1 MQEFQPGETIN
12 KRYRTLRKLG
22 AGAMGSV
29 YLCEDSVENQAKVAL
44 KILVSDNLD
53 DQDVWAKGEYEA
65 LTRLRH
71 PNLAKVYNFGRID
84 ETDDYFIVS
93 EFIKGIDLYSA
104 TEFLNYDELIDIIVQ
119 ICRALEYIH
128 SQGYVHFDIK
138 PDNILVTRYKT
149 MGMQEGS
156 KVQFQVDPKPGDPSV
171 YAKPNVKVIDF
182 GLAEKIT
189 GSFSFAIKGT
199 LNYLAPEILNGHTPD
214 KRADLYSLGVTLYQ
228 VANRKLPFYQEFG
241 VFDGGD
247 RKETKRSDLFEIH
260 MKKHPEFL
268 QELIMKLLQEKPEE
282 RFKSARDV
290 IQSINRKSNYEFE
303 VETRETRAS
312 YFYSARLVGRKK
324 ESNWL
329 REYYER
335 QFLASRRSTED
346 AASPGAEGENRGAST
361 EVENPALVV
370 VSGEMGA
377 GKSRLLEEFQ
387 HFLKLNDVPLFIG
400 NCYEGAAKAYQP
412 YIEILRHLIFA
423 IGIDS
428 QFFEKYSSEVSRLLP
443 DLRPAGGGAA
453 GPGSAFR
460 PDKEKIYFIERM
472 AQLLIETARE
482 CPYVLVINNLH
493 WMDEA
498 SLDLT
503 EKLLE
508 HLVESRETGEELGLL
523 LIASLRPEEVSH
535 TGLTRLLEGLREDGK
550 SREILV
556 RRMKQRQIHELL
568 CSMLSFSEV
577 PEAFVNKLEETTGG
591 NPLFIVETLKALEDE
606 GVIKKGTDG
615 WAVKATN
622 FEHIQ
627 LPRSME
633 DVLGRRLAKFDTT
646 KCRLLD
652 VLSILGKPVSPKFV
666 QTLGSFA
673 DSPVLPHLRELEET
687 GVVAKLFD
695 DRKLQFQI
703 AQPKVREILYSKV
716 PDQDRQRYHAEVAS
730 ALQDAYRGQ
739 EDEILED
746 LAYHYQRSDQREK
759 AIDLTI
765 RAGDWLRRIFANERA
780 FDCYLY
786 VLEQLEGD
794 PERVAT
800 WIDTQ
805 QKVGDLCVNTGRYD
819 VAERSYA
826 MLLDEE
832 VQPSLEPARLVR
844 IHLSRGKI
852 FEIQGDYDS
861 ALRSYKDARNYL
873 SGLEKNDLTAERVH
887 VFNSIGWVYVC
898 MGRYEKAMAISLEAL
913 RVIQG
918 RPEAMEHAIVY
929 NTVGSANFFKGN
941 VEEAIT
947 YHRKSLQIR
956 EHLENIPEITTSL
969 NNLGTAYMAGCD
981 YGEAF
986 EHFKRAMANS
996 EAIGDP
1002 YGRAVT
1008 FHNFAKLYYAV
1019 GQKVS
1024 GDEALEESLKLS
1036 KAYSMKYLNSQNFIV
1051 RGTAHKLQGAY
1062 SKAEGYLF
1070 RALTSYTKQGN
1081 RWGLATV
1088 LLSLAEV
1095 HRLSGN
1101 YAEARASLDEAGAYA
1116 EELHIDPLSASC
1128 LIEEARLVREEDQP
1142 ASFEAAIAILER
1154 AAPLADKGANPETQS
1169 EVWFEL
1175 AETLVRLRRL
1185 PEAKQYYEC
1194 SERKLREVLDMLPE
1208 EFRPTYRPHSSLKA
1222 AESVGRRPEPPP
1234 TEPVKSPEAVAAA
1247 AQESLRRVSELMGRL
1262 QSGES
1267 LQSFLRHWL
1276 EQILPVS
1283 EADLACCLAVRG
1295 EDVTLELCAH
1305 GNKPLGRAEDFLC
1318 LEYVERALEQKQLI
1332 HRPWAAN
1339 DPLLTRALQGEA
1351 ARVKSVTVLPF
1362 AIPPADE
1369 GVLYL
1374 VNSKLPSTDE
1384 GAAAV
1389 MQPFVNLAPLA
1400 YMQLQK
1406 NVTV

>member
-1 MQEFQPGETIN
+1 MQEFQLDETIN
-12 KRYRTLRKLG
+12 KRYRVLRKLG

-29 YLCEDSVENQAKVAL
+29 YLCEDSVENHAKVAL
-44 KILVSDNLD
+44 KVLISENLD

-104 TEFLNYDELIDIIVQ
+104 TEFLNYEELVDIIVQ

-149 MGMQEGS
+149 MGIQEGS
-156 KVQFQVDPKPGDPSV
+156 KVQFQVEPQVGEEASV

-199 LNYLAPEILNGHTPD
+199 LNYLAPEILNGQTPD

-241 VFDGGD
+241 AFDGVS
-247 RKETKRSDLFEIH
+247 RKDTKRSDLFEIH

-268 QELIMKLLQEKPEE
+268 QELILKLLQEKPED
-282 RFKSARDV
+282 RYHSARDV
-290 IQSINRKSNYEFE
+290 IQTINRKSQYDFE
-303 VETRETRAS
+303 VETAETRAS
-312 YFYSARLVGRKK
+312 YFFSARLVGRKK
-324 ESNWL
+324 ESNCL
-329 REYYER
+329 REFYER
-335 QFLASRRSTED
+335 QFLTPRRGAANASQSD
-346 AASPGAEGENRGAST
+346 DASPAEPES
-361 EVENPALVV
+361 PSLVV

-377 GKSRLLEEFQ
+377 GKSRLLEEFE
-387 HFLKLNDVPLFIG
+387 HFLRLNGVPLFIG
-400 NCYEGAAKAYQP
+400 NCYEGNAKAYQP
-412 YIEILRHLIFA
+412 YIEILRHLIFG

-428 QFFEKYSSEVSRLLP
+428 EFFDKYSREVSRLLP
-443 DLRPAGGGAA
+443 DLRPRDRDAE

-508 HLVESRETGEELGLL
+508 HVVESREAGEDLGLL

-535 TGLTRLLEGLREDGK
+535 SGLTGLLEGLRDEGK
-550 SREILV
+550 SRDIPV
-556 RRMKQRQIHELL
+556 RRMKPSQIHELL
-568 CSMLSFSEV
+568 CSMLNFSDV
-577 PEAFVNKLEETTGG
+577 PEEFVNKLEETTGG

-606 GVIKKGTDG
+606 GVIKKGSDG
-615 WAVKATN
+615 WSVKATK

-633 DVLGRRLAKFDTT
+633 DVLSRRLVQFDQT
-646 KCRLLD
+646 KRRLLD

-666 QTLGSFA
+666 QTLRSFA
-673 DSPVLPHLRELEET
+673 DTPILPHLRELEEA

-695 DRKLQFQI
+695 DRKLQFEI

-716 PDQDRQRYHAEVAS
+716 EDDDRQRYHAEVAA
-730 ALQDAYRGQ
+730 ALHDAYEGQ

-746 LAYHYQRSDQREK
+746 LAYHYQRSGQREK
-759 AIDLTI
+759 AIALTL

-780 FDCYLY
+780 FDCYVY
-786 VLEQLEGD
+786 VLEQVEGD
-794 PERVAT
+794 AERIGVWA
-800 WIDTQ
+800 DTQ
-805 QKVGDLCVNTGRYD
+805 QKIGDLCVNLGRYGI
-819 VAERSYA
+819 AERSYA
-826 MLLDEE
+826 MLLADE
-832 VQPSLEPARLVR
+832 LEACLGPERVVK
-844 IHLSRGKI
+844 IHLSRGKV

-873 SGLEKNDLTAERVH
+873 GTFDKNKLTPERVH
-887 VFNSIGWVYVC
+887 VFNSIGWIYVC

-913 RVIQG
+913 RVIEG
-918 RPEAMEHAIVY
+918 LPEAMEHAIVY
-929 NTVGSANFFKGN
+929 NTVGSANYFKGN
-941 VEEAIT
+941 VEQAIN

-969 NNLGTAYMAGCD
+969 NNLGTAYMAGSD
-981 YGEAF
+981 YGEAY
-986 EHFKRAMANS
+986 EHFNRAMANS

-1019 GQKVS
+1019 GQKAK
-1024 GDEALEESLKLS
+1024 GDGALDESLKLS

-1051 RGTAHKLQGAY
+1051 RGIAHKLSGSY

-1081 RWGLATV
+1081 RWGLSTV
-1088 LLSLAEV
+1088 LLLLAEL

-1101 YAEARASLDEAGAYA
+1101 YVEARTSLDEARGYA
-1116 EELHIDPLSASC
+1116 EELHIDQLTASC
-1128 LIEEARLVREEDQP
+1128 QIEDARLVREAGDEVSLNKAVD
-1142 ASFEAAIAILER
+1142 ILER
-1154 AAPLADKGANPETQS
+1154 SIGLVAKGENPETQS
-1169 EVWFEL
+1169 EVWYEL

-1185 PEAKQYYEC
+1185 PEAKQYYEL
-1194 SERKLREVLDMLPE
+1194 SERKLREVVDGLPE
-1208 EFRPTYRPHSSLKA
+1208 DFRSTYSPHSTFQSAQRNQPSVA
-1222 AESVGRRPEPPP
+1222 ATPAPIQ
-1234 TEPVKSPEAVAAA
+1234 SPEAVAAT
-1247 AQESLRRVSELMGRL
+1247 AQESLRRVSDLMGRL

-1267 LQSFLRHWL
+1267 LQSFLSHWL
-1276 EQILPVS
+1276 AEILPVA

-1295 EDVTLELCAH
+1295 EDVTLEASAH
-1305 GNKPLGRAEDFLC
+1305 GDRPLGRAEDFLC
-1318 LEYVERALEQKQLI
+1318 LDYVEQALAQKQII
-1332 HRPWAAN
+1332 HRPCVTN
-1339 DPLLTRALQGEA
+1339 DPALVRALQSEA
-1351 ARVKSVTVLPF
+1351 GRVTSLAIFPF
-1362 AIPPADE
+1362 AIPPADD

-1374 VNSKLPSTDE
+1374 VNPSLPSTHD
-1384 GAAAV
+1384 GAGFV
-1389 MQPFVNLAPLA
+1389 VQPFVNLVPLA

-1406 NVTV
+1406 APTL